1 MYEVDARGLSCPEPV
16 MLTQAALKSHG
27 NDTVKVLVTEPHSKA
42 NVEKFARS
50 QGKTVTVTETGDGF
64 ELMRQKEWKLI
75 ITFHTTS
82 DAIAFEKACKET
94 GRSGRMIPVPRE
106 LSAGCGL
113 AWCTVPA
120 DRADMETF
128 LKECSIECEDMAE
141 LLY

>member
-1 MYEVDARGLSCPEPV
+1 
-16 MLTQAALKSHG
+16 
-27 NDTVKVLVTEPHSKA
+27 
-42 NVEKFARS
+42 
-50 QGKTVTVTETGDGF
+50 
-64 ELMRQKEWKLI
+64 MRQKEWKLI

-94 GRSGRMIPVPRE
+94 GRSGRMIPVPRA
-106 LSAGCGL
+106 LSAGC
-113 AWCTVPA
+113 A

>member
-1 MYEVDARGLSCPEPV
+1 
-16 MLTQAALKSHG
+16 
-27 NDTVKVLVTEPHSKA
+27 
-42 NVEKFARS
+42 
-50 QGKTVTVTETGDGF
+50 
-64 ELMRQKEWKLI
+64 MRQKEWKLI

-128 LKECSIECEDMAE
+128 LKECSIECEDMASCYIRDGKGVILWE
-141 LLY
+141 FIWIMRRLPCRSRIV

>member
-1 MYEVDARGLSCPEPV
+1 
-16 MLTQAALKSHG
+16 
-27 NDTVKVLVTEPHSKA
+27 
-42 NVEKFARS
+42 
-50 QGKTVTVTETGDGF
+50 
-64 ELMRQKEWKLI
+64 MRQKEWKLI

-82 DAIAFEKACKET
+82 D
-94 GRSGRMIPVPRE
+94 
-106 LSAGCGL
+106 AGCGL